1 MVTAMRMSSGVRVA
15 AMPEMVVL
23 GRETSEDAS
32 DEKGLYSEARFKW
45 LRLSKREKDYY
56 EAKAAELPMA
66 LRRAEHEQS
75 RNSQR

>member
-32 DEKGLYSEARFKW
+32 DGGIERIAPRRGAHHHKW
-45 LRLSKREKDYY
+45 HDGWPSGATGGCRD
-56 EAKAAELPMA
+56 
-66 LRRAEHEQS
+66 RRGIH
-75 RNSQR
+75 QRPCATS